1 MHSARADH
9 IVRLVDLQVR
19 RPNAHEASC
28 AYISTLYST
37 LNSSR
42 FLRFIVYCCTVHIKR
57 TILLLQVAVGILAAG
72 YGVMFTMLDDWR
84 AEYGIQETGLG
95 FIVAV
100 GFFTSFI
107 AQLTIAPL
115 ADKGFSRRLM
125 TLGLIANVVGALT
138 MAQGST
144 ISTFLS
150 GRFLMGLGAGMAIPA
165 IRRIVVVTD
174 PEHLGANMGRGLS
187 IEVGGFAVGPV
198 LSAVTVGTFGLAAP
212 FLIIAAV
219 LAVMA
224 FTIWRIHIPETPVED
239 RTTERFAIDL
249 LKIRPLLGAIM
260 IGLALYL
267 MIGTFDPLWVV
278 MMDDLQAPHWVANAG
293 IAIFGL
299 PFILFGTQGGRI
311 AQRYGPFR
319 VSAFGLILGAGYM
332 TLYGFLGRP
341 YLMLGIGVTQSI
353 VDSLTVTGTGI
364 AVAQVAPVE
373 RQAGASG
380 LLGGMQTLTGGIA
393 ATLAGVTYEHFGRAT
408 AFTATAVVMV
418 LMVTTGCILAGPKWM
433 GKPADSG
440 VVSIPQ

>member
-1 MHSARADH
+1 
-9 IVRLVDLQVR
+9 
-19 RPNAHEASC
+19 
-28 AYISTLYST
+28 
-37 LNSSR
+37 
-42 FLRFIVYCCTVHIKR
+42 VHIKR
-57 TILLLQVAVGILAAG
+57 TILLLQVAVGVLAAG

-84 AEYGIQETGLG
+84 DQYGIQETGLG

-100 GFFTSFI
+100 GFFTSFV

-125 TLGLIANVVGALT
+125 TLGLIANVIGALA

-144 ISTFLS
+144 MTTFIC
-150 GRFLMGLGAGMAIPA
+150 GRFLMGMGAGMAIPA
-165 IRRIVVVTD
+165 IKRIVVVAD

-187 IEVGGFAVGPV
+187 IEVGGFAVGPII
-198 LSAVTVGTFGLAAP
+198 SALTVDTFGLAAP
-212 FLIIAAV
+212 FLIIATV

-224 FTIWRIHIPETPVED
+224 ITVWRIQIHETPVED

-278 MMDDLQAPHWVANAG
+278 MMDDLQAPNWVANAG
-293 IAIFGL
+293 ISIFGL

-319 VSAFGLILGAGYM
+319 VSALGLIIGAGYM
-332 TLYGFLGRP
+332 TMYGLLGKP
-341 YLMLGIGVTQSI
+341 YLMLGFGISQSI

-364 AVAQVAPVE
+364 AVAQVSPVE

-380 LLGGMQTLTGGIA
+380 LLGGLQTLTGGVA

-408 AFTATAVVMV
+408 AFGATAVVMV

-433 GKPADSG
+433 RRPTDSA
-440 VVSIPQ
+440 IILTHQ

>member
-1 MHSARADH
+1 M
-9 IVRLVDLQVR
+9 RL
-19 RPNAHEASC
+19 PA
-28 AYISTLYST
+28 
-37 LNSSR
+37 
-42 FLRFIVYCCTVHIKR
+42 YCCTVHIKR
-57 TILLLQVAVGILAAG
+57 TILLLQVAVAILAAG

-84 AEYGIQETGLG
+84 AEYGIHETGLG

-100 GFFTSFI
+100 GFFTSFV

-125 TLGLIANVVGALT
+125 TLGLIANVAGAVL

-144 ISTFLS
+144 LSMFLV

-174 PEHLGANMGRGLS
+174 PEHLGANLGRGLS
-187 IEVGGFAVGPV
+187 IEVGGFAAGPII
-198 LSAVTVGTFGLAAP
+198 SAATVDSFGLAAP
-212 FLIIAAV
+212 FLIIATV
-219 LAVMA
+219 LAAMA
-224 FTIWRIHIPETPVED
+224 LVIWRIPIPETPVED
-239 RTTERFAIDL
+239 RTTERFAVDL

-278 MMDDLQAPHWVANAG
+278 MMDDLKAPHWVANAG
-293 IAIFGL
+293 ISIFGL
-299 PFILFGTQGGRI
+299 PFILFGTRGGRI
-311 AQRYGPFR
+311 AQRHGPFR

-332 TLYGFLGRP
+332 TMYGFLGQP
-341 YLMLGIGVTQSI
+341 YFMLGIGVTQSI

-380 LLGGMQTLTGGIA
+380 LLGGMQTLIAGIA
-393 ATLAGVTYEHFGRAT
+393 ATLAGATYEHFGRAT
-408 AFTATAVVMV
+408 AFTTTGVIMV
-418 LMVTTGCILAGPKWM
+418 LMVVTGCLLAGPTWM
-433 GKPADSG
+433 RRPVNSG
-440 VVSIPQ
+440 ATTPFQ